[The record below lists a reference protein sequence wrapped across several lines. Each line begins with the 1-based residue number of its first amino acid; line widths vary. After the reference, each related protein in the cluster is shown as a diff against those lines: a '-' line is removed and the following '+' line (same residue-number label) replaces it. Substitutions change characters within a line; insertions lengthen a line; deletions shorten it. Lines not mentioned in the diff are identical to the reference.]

1 MKPAYHRLVFFCI
14 LLHSCTIPR
23 EARTVKKSTKEWR
36 ESTIVFHAYADS
48 PFSGLFLTLRENGK
62 FEHTSSGLIKS
73 FEAGTWIFSENTI
86 NLIYLDSKQNII
98 RNQNVTIDKQS
109 NTLIFEGDSTPVQM
123 RMRIMKN
130 EIDN

>member
-23 EARTVKKSTKEWR
+23 DARTLKNTTKEWR

-62 FEHTSSGLIKS
+62 FEHTSSGVIKS
-73 FEAGTWIFSENTI
+73 FEAGTWTFSQDTI
-86 NLIYLDSKQNII
+86 HLVYLDYNLHEINI
-98 RNQNVTIDKQS
+98 QNVIIDRKTV
-109 NTLIFEGDSTPVQM
+109 TLNFEGDSIPVQM